1 MEKTLA
7 ELKLLHN
14 YQVKHL
20 GPQAQIL
27 AVGLSSR
34 KNLCVN
40 STVLAAEN
48 RDSVDAACWKLTASW
63 VRNLAAEN
71 PNVPTCEF
79 YEEYEKAGSGAVL
92 PPGVYTLQDLRA
104 YGKQR
109 WWFIVISTC
118 LIPKWLG
125 LFPRK
130 CKRSLLLCL
139 MRLILSIM
147 CVLKR
152 LVLVRGGRQLRV
164 PGGISKMQHEI
175 ERLRKEYNRLVE
187 GLAQGGN
194 LPITDTWLQNLLYL
208 MIF

>member
-27 AVGLSSR
+27 AVGHSSR

-40 STVLAAEN
+40 STVLAAKN
-48 RDSVDAACWKLTASW
+48 RDSVDAACRKLTASW

-92 PPGVYTLQDLRA
+92 PPGVYTLQVLVN
-104 YGKQR
+104 
-109 WWFIVISTC
+109 WVFENLV
-118 LIPKWLG
+118 
-125 LFPRK
+125 
-130 CKRSLLLCL
+130 SLNW
-139 MRLILSIM
+139 
-147 CVLKR
+147 VLKILFMFSR
-152 LVLVRGGRQLRV
+152 NGVIAIGLVCFV
-164 PGGISKMQHEI
+164 
-175 ERLRKEYNRLVE
+175 
-187 GLAQGGN
+187 
-194 LPITDTWLQNLLYL
+194 
-208 MIF
+208 